1 MVSSWFSTQI
11 KNHFLT
17 LGFYYPFQDYSFN
30 NTIIEKD
37 TEEKIHGIV
46 IDNKLNFKSRL
57 KHIYKK
63 DSQKLRN

>member
-1 MVSSWFSTQI
+1 MVSSWFLTQI
-11 KNHFLT
+11 KNQFPT

-30 NTIIEKD
+30 NTLIEKD

-46 IDNKLNFKSRL
+46 IDNFKSRL